1 MVSFFFLPFFFFFF
15 PALTHNFIDDTQM
28 KLMQMTGG
36 NLLRMNWFTVTYTE
50 EIVKI
55 FQSRQ

>member
-1 MVSFFFLPFFFFFF
+1 MIFFLLSFFFF

-36 NLLRMNWFTVTYTE
+36 NLLRMNWFTVIYTE